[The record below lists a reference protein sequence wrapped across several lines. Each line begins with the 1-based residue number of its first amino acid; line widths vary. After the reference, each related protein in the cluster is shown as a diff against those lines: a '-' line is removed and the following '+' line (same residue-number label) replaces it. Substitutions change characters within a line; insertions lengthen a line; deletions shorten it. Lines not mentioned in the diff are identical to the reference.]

1 MINRVFVLMLLGLGL
16 AKLPAAE
23 LEIWNRLDI
32 WPDKVPGEKGDVPS
46 ETLSTHKYRD
56 APILKY
62 NNVTEPTL
70 TVFKPSGTGY
80 RRVGGDLPRRGVSN
94 IGVGFGGNRSGEVA

>member
-32 WPDKVPGEKGDVPS
+32 WPDKVPSEKGVCSFGNPDH
-46 ETLSTHKYRD
+46 TQ
-56 APILKY
+56 A
-62 NNVTEPTL
+62 
-70 TVFKPSGTGY
+70 
-80 RRVGGDLPRRGVSN
+80 PRRYYSQ
-94 IGVGFGGNRSGEVA
+94 I